1 MDVVDDHVKVF
12 RTEWSVLC
20 EKLFHGDQADPVFEG
35 VVKEFQAFDEQLA
48 RVLQDVE
55 AFLRSTETL
64 CEGLGRLS
72 ETLAAGVTQTD
83 DAHVSS
89 DCIRMKEASNAI
101 TRVDAPHSSLAKLR
115 RDMDYNVLNPIRAHL
130 ANNRTLKSNLELR
143 RRHLLELNAAQK
155 AFDEIKK
162 KEAKKEISTT
172 DKKYMSLESTL
183 ESAKLQFGETDKQ
196 VFEWLYTL
204 EEYKGDVMDSTMQTV
219 KYLQYEFFASSSH
232 AISGILPER
241 IEFRPMVEMVPD
253 KLQVQVDLELEEMS
267 DSEISTDFSTRL
279 IQRQAKDGQW
289 QDDVQVPVDPLSLS
303 SLMSQ
308 GFDESRAR
316 RALRVNK
323 NDTQAALE
331 WLVNGDEGRS
341 DPKPEQSVRMPT
353 TIKRIAKLKEK
364 RRLKQEQKDAEKKA
378 EEKKAEEPKAQETMD
393 AKKAEKPAPA
403 PAPAADLLDLDSP
416 ARPAPTHAPN
426 PVPAAPLE
434 DLLGLE
440 VPPQA
445 GAGYPSQPAPPAQTV
460 DLI

>member
-1 MDVVDDHVKVF
+1 MDVVEDHVKVF
-12 RTEWSVLC
+12 RTEWNVLC
-20 EKLFHGDQADPVFEG
+20 EKLFHGDQVDPVFEG
-35 VVKEFQAFDEQLA
+35 VVREFQAFDEQLA

-55 AFLRSTETL
+55 SFLRSVETL
-64 CEGLGRLS
+64 CQGLGRLS

-89 DCIRMKEASNAI
+89 DCIKMKEASNSI

-155 AFDEIKK
+155 AFDDIKK
-162 KEAKKEISTT
+162 KEEKKEISTT

-183 ESAKLQFGETDKQ
+183 ESAKLQFAETDKQ

-241 IEFRPMVEMVPD
+241 IEFRPMVEMIPD

-267 DSEISTDFSTRL
+267 DTEVSTDFSTRL

-331 WLVNGDEGRS
+331 WLVNGDEGHS
-341 DPKPEQSVRMPT
+341 DPKPDQSVRMPT

-364 RRLKQEQKDAEKKA
+364 RRLKQEKKE
-378 EEKKAEEPKAQETMD
+378 EEKKAAE
-393 AKKAEKPAPA
+393 AEKDEKPKEQEKMEASKDKPAAAPA
-403 PAPAADLLDLDSP
+403 NLLDFDSP
-416 ARPAPTHAPN
+416 TKPTTHAPN
-426 PVPAAPLE
+426 PVPAAPIE
-434 DLLGLE
+434 DLLGLGDA
-440 VPPQA
+440 PPSTTS
-445 GAGYPSQPAPPAQTV
+445 GYPPQTV